1 METTPKYERASVLRH
16 NPDALFADGF
26 DEALVGAGS
35 VKGVWVALY
44 DNQKCIDILQDRDGM
59 DYWGAVEFFSDNVEG
74 VYYGV
79 NTPLFLDIHDEEE
92 DV

>member
-1 METTPKYERASVLRH
+1 
-16 NPDALFADGF
+16 
-26 DEALVGAGS
+26 
-35 VKGVWVALY
+35 
-44 DNQKCIDILQDRDGM
+44 M